1 MNSNTDTNDTK
12 AKFTAALVDNETKN
26 AIIELRN
33 ETKLSEK
40 QLLRVIVEVA
50 NTQREQLLQ
59 TAQQIK
65 AQNEAERTERKKAA
79 YESLK
84 QKLAEA
90 RKVKSKKAPKASKK
104 DAEIQNAAWKGN
116 LANREVP
123 G

>member
-40 QLLRVIVEVA
+40 QLLRVIVGVA
-50 NTQREQLLQ
+50 TAQREQLLQ

-65 AQNEAERTERKKAA
+65 AQNEAERAERKKAA

-104 DAEIQNAAWKGN
+104 DAEVQNAA
-116 LANREVP
+116 
-123 G
+123 